1 MKYSITFKPSASN
14 DIESLP
20 VEISLR
26 ILSDIEKLKYNPR
39 PFGCKK
45 IVGSRNDWRIRIG
58 NYRVLYEVDDVEKR
72 IRVFRIKHRK
82 EAYR

>member
-1 MKYSITFKPSASN
+1 MNYSISFKPSASN

-20 VEISLR
+20 VRISQN
-26 ILSDIEKLKYNPR
+26 ILIDIEKLKYNPR
-39 PFGCKK
+39 PIGCRK

-58 NYRVLYEVDDVEKR
+58 DYRVLYEVDDTAQR
-72 IRVFRIKHRK
+72 IRIFRIKHRK